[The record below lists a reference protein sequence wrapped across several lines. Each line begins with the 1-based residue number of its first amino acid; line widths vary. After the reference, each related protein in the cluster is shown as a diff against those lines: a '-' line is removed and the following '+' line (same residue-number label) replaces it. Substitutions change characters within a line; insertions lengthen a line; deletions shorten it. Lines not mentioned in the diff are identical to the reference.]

1 MLVTMKN
8 KGDVPGLIHQLELLS
23 DDLQYRPRQAKQTE
37 KALQFLYDDL
47 CAAFQDATPEQR
59 ADIGIALEFRQKLID
74 QLLIYYRSIAEQ
86 ALKAAR
92 KKRQEA
98 TAAQLI
104 QQGAVANT
112 LIGRRVP
119 EDQLEQPNDQILQA
133 ATMIGFDLSAYIA
146 ELSVSYKVYV
156 QRAIQYHR
164 GKDRIRA
171 LKALGIA
178 LQEHPPLE
186 NNDRVLALASIL
198 TGETELSA
206 VLTLSD
212 RYVLYKFVQ
221 ELERAQAVKQANTE
235 LKSRSTIEVIRSWFT
250 N

>member
-1 MLVTMKN
+1 MLMKMKN
-8 KGDVPGLIHQLELLS
+8 NGDVPALIRQLEMSS
-23 DDLQYRPRQAKQTE
+23 DDLLHRPRQAKQTE
-37 KALQFLYDDL
+37 KALQFLFDDL
-47 CAAFQDATPEQR
+47 CAAYPDATLEQR
-59 ADIGIALEFRQKLID
+59 ADISIALEFREKLVGH
-74 QLLIYYRSIAEQ
+74 LLTYYRSITEQ

-92 KKRQEA
+92 KKRSEPS
-98 TAAQLI
+98 TIQLI
-104 QQGAVANT
+104 SQSAVANI

-119 EDQLEQPNDQILQA
+119 EEQIEQTNDQILEA
-133 ATMIGFDLSAYIA
+133 AAAARFDLGAFV
-146 ELSVSYKVYV
+146 EEMTVSYKVYV

-178 LQEHPPLE
+178 LQDHPPLE

-198 TGETELSA
+198 TGETAMSA

-221 ELERAQAVKQANTE
+221 ELELAHALKQTNSE

-250 N
+250 D